1 MTLPPN
7 STTVWRPP
15 IGRANATSSERWS
28 SGWKSRVTR
37 SMSCFGST
45 HIQVITIPKKK
56 VCNFVG
62 GEASPLLANI
72 ALHGLEEDLHRS
84 LPHRQHGLDWR
95 PTVIRYADDMV
106 ILHRDAETLQAL
118 RTRTETW
125 LQRVGLQLK
134 PSKTRIAHTLEP
146 THEQVGFDFLGFTVR
161 QYRVSPHR
169 SGKNGAGQRLGFK
182 TLIR

>member
-1 MTLPPN
+1 L
-7 STTVWRPP
+7 
-15 IGRANATSSERWS
+15 
-28 SGWKSRVTR
+28 
-37 SMSCFGST
+37 CFGS
-45 HIQVITIPKKK
+45 IRILAILIPKKK

-72 ALHGLEEDLHRS
+72 ALHGLEEDLHHS
-84 LPHRQHGLDWR
+84 LPHRKHGLDWR
-95 PTVIRYADDMV
+95 PAVIRYADDMV

-134 PSKTRIAHTLEP
+134 PSKTRIAHTLER

-161 QYRVSPHR
+161 QYHVSPHR
-169 SGKNGAGQRLGFK
+169 SGKNGAGQPLGFK
-182 TLIR
+182 TLIGPARRRKGVTYNGQAP